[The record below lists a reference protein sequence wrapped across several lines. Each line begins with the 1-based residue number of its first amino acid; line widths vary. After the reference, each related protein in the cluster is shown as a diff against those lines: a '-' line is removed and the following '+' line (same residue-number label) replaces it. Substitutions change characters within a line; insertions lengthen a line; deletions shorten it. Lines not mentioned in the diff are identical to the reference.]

1 MKYQTCLVVKGKEG
15 RISEIVRANSIE
27 QAIERLISVKN
38 IPHAEW
44 GYAHPLNQNV
54 PKADD
59 YRFDIRSSITGVV
72 TMSNKKRPRKSL
84 EKDPTIQKRL
94 LFEAQ

>member
-1 MKYQTCLVVKGKEG
+1 MKYQTCLIVKGKEG

-44 GYAHPLNQNV
+44 GYAHPLNQNG

-59 YRFDIRSSITGVV
+59 YRSNIRSSITGVV
-72 TMSNKKRPRKSL
+72 TMSDKRPRKSL
-84 EKDPTIQKRL
+84 EKEPTIQKRL